1 MIRKLLLIFPW
12 NFLLSQ
18 GMKNIFL
25 AIFFN
30 PFQANVPFL
39 YPLKT
44 SDNLWFSDVFRG
56 GIEKNYWHE
65 MGQSIFPAI
74 SKFSIFQLVGY
85 SLKIIRN
92 NRRLDIVLK
101 LATYTLREKCPN
113 TEFFLVRIQSESGKI
128 LTRKNYVFV
137 HFSCSDKNRWEVSQL
152 KI

>member
-18 GMKNIFL
+18 EMKNIFL

-56 GIEKNYWHE
+56 GGGIEKKHWHE
-65 MGQSIFPAI
+65 MGQSFFPVIF
-74 SKFSIFQLVGY
+74 KFSIFQLVGY
-85 SLKIIRN
+85 CLKIIRN
-92 NRRLDIVLK
+92 NRRLDIVLN

-113 TEFFLVRIQSESGKI
+113 PEFFLVRIQSESGKI
-128 LTRKNYVFV
+128 LTRKN
-137 HFSCSDKNRWEVSQL
+137 
-152 KI
+152 

>member
-18 GMKNIFL
+18 EMKNIFL

-39 YPLKT
+39 TPWKRQTTCGFLT
-44 SDNLWFSDVFRG
+44 FSGG
-56 GIEKNYWHE
+56 GIEKKHWHE
-65 MGQSIFPAI
+65 MGQSFFPVIF
-74 SKFSIFQLVGY
+74 KFSIFQLVGY
-85 SLKIIRN
+85 CLKIIRN
-92 NRRLDIVLK
+92 NRRLDIVLN

-128 LTRKNYVFV
+128 LTRKN
-137 HFSCSDKNRWEVSQL
+137 
-152 KI
+152 